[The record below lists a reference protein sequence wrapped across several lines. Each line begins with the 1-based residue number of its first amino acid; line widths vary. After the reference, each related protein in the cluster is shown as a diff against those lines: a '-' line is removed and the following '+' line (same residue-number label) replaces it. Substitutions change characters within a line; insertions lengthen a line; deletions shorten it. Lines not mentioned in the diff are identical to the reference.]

1 MRTDDVPVRDDPLFE
16 GQRKIAYVVDAQGRY
31 VLAGSGGSEAEVAV
45 TEAAVAWFAQ
55 LAEDARQRALRGET
69 SALEYHMFRQ
79 RMDIPTLAQA
89 TGLWEWQVRRHLRPE
104 KFAQLNPRL
113 LERYAEAMGLSVGQL
128 RTLT

>member
-16 GQRKIAYVVDAQGRY
+16 GQRKIVYVVDAQGRY

-45 TEAAVAWFAQ
+45 TETAVTWFAQ
-55 LAEDARQRALRGET
+55 LAEDARQRAIRGET

-89 TGLWEWQVRRHLRPE
+89 TGLWEWQVRRHQRVE
-104 KFAQLNPRL
+104 KFAHLSPRL
-113 LERYAEAMGLSVGQL
+113 LDLYAEAMGLTVAQL
-128 RTLT
+128 KKLD

>member
-16 GQRKIAYVVDAQGRY
+16 GQRKIVYVVDAQGRY

-45 TEAAVAWFAQ
+45 TETAVAWFAQ
-55 LAEDARQRALRGET
+55 LAEDARQRAIRGET

-89 TGLWEWQVRRHLRPE
+89 TGLWEWQVRRHQRVE
-104 KFAQLNPRL
+104 KFAHLSPRL
-113 LERYAEAMGLSVGQL
+113 LDLYAEAMGLTVAQL
-128 RTLT
+128 KKLD

>member
-16 GQRKIAYVVDAQGRY
+16 GQRKIVYAVDAQGRY
-31 VLAGSGGSEAEVAV
+31 VLAGSGGTEAEVAV

-89 TGLWEWQVRRHLRPE
+89 TGLWEWQVRRHQRPQ

-113 LERYAEAMGLSVGQL
+113 LERYAEAMGLTVAQL